1 MSFYV
6 TLPSHSADVVSEYGK
21 EVNSQTDFTI
31 KLKRGLNLPINKY
44 EVSLV
49 EMGFKNSWDIRLG
62 KFQIKDRNKTIL
74 FDEDIFI
81 YDGLSL
87 KQVCRSLNEKFKV
100 IDNKSEIVKA
110 FEIFNRKSS
119 ESKIT
124 FLFDYIKD
132 VSITQADLES
142 VYIDLCQKYR

>member
-74 FDEDIFI
+74 FDS
-81 YDGLSL
+81 LSFKAKL
-87 KQVCRSLNEKFKV
+87 LSNELIPRSGYVVAME
-100 IDNKSEIVKA
+100 
-110 FEIFNRKSS
+110 
-119 ESKIT
+119 
-124 FLFDYIKD
+124 
-132 VSITQADLES
+132 
-142 VYIDLCQKYR
+142 